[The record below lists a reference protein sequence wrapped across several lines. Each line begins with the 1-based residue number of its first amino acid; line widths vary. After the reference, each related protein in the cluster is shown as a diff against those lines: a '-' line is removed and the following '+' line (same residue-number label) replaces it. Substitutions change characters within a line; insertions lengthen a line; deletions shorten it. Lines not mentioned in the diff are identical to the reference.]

1 MDFAN
6 AIFGPYTSLRGRG
19 TVGAAA
25 LNLNALIQ
33 PAANIWAN
41 IFDQAYALDYSS
53 SNAADA
59 AAGTGAR
66 TVEVYG
72 LDKDWNPVTETIT
85 LNGQTKVTGTQ
96 TFRRVFALY
105 TQTAG
110 TGRFNAGDIYVVKT
124 GTGGTYT
131 GGVPGTLTSGVLK
144 MLVGDNNAFSGL
156 FTAPA
161 GSTYQL
167 TQITAMARG
176 QAATITLFH
185 GKSANTT
192 GQGPYAEFK
201 LEVGAGTS
209 PTELEFGDAD
219 PFIIVGPKEDIY
231 FQAVGAA
238 AGAILNI
245 LCKFKRI
252 TPGI

>member
-1 MDFAN
+1 MDFDQQM
-6 AIFGPYTSLRGRG
+6 FGVKPTLRGRG
-19 TVGAAA
+19 TVGTSQ

-33 PAANIWAN
+33 PAANIPAGV
-41 IFDQAYALDYSS
+41 FDQAYALDYSS
-53 SNAADA
+53 SNANDA

-66 TVEVYG
+66 TVETYG
-72 LDKDWNPVTETIT
+72 LDKDWNPARETVT

-96 TFRRVFALY
+96 TFRRVFGCF

-131 GGVPGTLTSGVLK
+131 AGVPGTLTSGALK

-161 GSTYQL
+161 NSTYML
-167 TQITAMARG
+167 TAISAMARG
-176 QAATITLFH
+176 QAATIILFH
-185 GKSANTT
+185 GKSQNAT
-192 GQGPYAEFK
+192 GPGPFAEVK
-201 LEVGAGTS
+201 VEVGAGTS
-209 PTELEFGDAD
+209 LTELNFSDDD
-219 PFIIVGPKEDIY
+219 PLLILGPREDCY

-238 AGAILNI
+238 AGAILNV
-245 LCKFKRI
+245 LAKFKRI

>member
-1 MDFAN
+1 MDFYNAN
-6 AIFGPYTSLRGRG
+6 FGPYPTLRGRG
-19 TVGAAA
+19 TVGTAA

-41 IFDQAYALDYSS
+41 IFDNAYALDYSS
-53 SNAADA
+53 SSANDA

-66 TVEVYG
+66 TITVYG
-72 LDKDWNPVTETIT
+72 LDKDWNPVSETIT
-85 LNGQTKVTGTQ
+85 MNGQTKVVGTQ
-96 TFRRVFALY
+96 TFRRVFSAY
-105 TQTAG
+105 VKTAG

-144 MLVGDNNAFSGL
+144 MLIGDGNAFSGL

-161 GSTYQL
+161 GTTYIL
-167 TQITAMARG
+167 DKLVAMARG
-176 QAATITLFH
+176 QAGTITLFH
-185 GKSANTT
+185 GDSTNTENS
-192 GQGPYAEFK
+192 GPVGEFK
-201 LEVGAGTS
+201 LEVNASAS
-209 PTELEFGDAD
+209 PNELLFGSDA
-219 PFIIVGPKEDIY
+219 PFITVGPKEDIY
-231 FQAVGAA
+231 FQAIGAA
-238 AGAILNI
+238 AGAILNV